1 MGMPRK
7 FRCTVERI
15 IDHGGHVY
23 TVDLAP
29 AMPTPSFHPGQFLHL
44 TVEEYDPAGFW
55 PESRVFSIASSPQE
69 RRRLRVCYSVK
80 GRYTTRMEERLKVGG
95 EVWVKLPYGEF
106 VIEDTGDAILIAG
119 GTGIS
124 AFTAFLEAM
133 TPQSSR
139 GVWLVYGARDPS
151 LWLFRDMLLQQL
163 ANVPS
168 FHLLLFAETAGE
180 GWPREMTA
188 LPRSP
193 RYLTGRIA
201 LDRVWTETPEPAGKV
216 FYLSGPPV
224 MLTTLGQQLQVR
236 GVPSEQIRTDA
247 WE

>member
-1 MGMPRK
+1 M
-7 FRCTVERI
+7 
-15 IDHGGHVY
+15 
-23 TVDLAP
+23 
-29 AMPTPSFHPGQFLHL
+29 
-44 TVEEYDPAGFW
+44 
-55 PESRVFSIASSPQE
+55 
-69 RRRLRVCYSVK
+69 
-80 GRYTTRMEERLKVGG
+80 
-95 EVWVKLPYGEF
+95 
-106 VIEDTGDAILIAG
+106 
-119 GTGIS
+119 
-124 AFTAFLEAM
+124 
-133 TPQSSR
+133 
-139 GVWLVYGARDPS
+139 GARDPS